1 MARITKA
8 CATRPALLS
17 LSGLMVALSVEFV
30 DELADG
36 TKGAA
41 LPLIRGDL
49 SLTYSQIGLLAAV
62 PLLFGSLLE
71 LPVGLLAGA
80 GSRRHR
86 VVLVGGAIFVTALA
100 VAATARSFAA
110 LLVAFVIFFPASG
123 AFVSLTQSALMDA
136 DPARRA
142 QHMARWTLAG
152 SVGSVAGPLLLAGVA
167 AGGGSWRTAYL
178 LIAGAALLAWAGAAR
193 RGPLPAGEAGSGGR
207 PGRDGGDGGPGG
219 NGEAGS
225 GGGGEAGSG
234 GGGEAGSG
242 GGPGGGGGA
251 GSGGGPGG
259 GGGAGSGGGGE
270 RATLRQAVAAL
281 RRGEVRRW
289 LILLEVSDLL
299 LDVLSGFLALYL
311 VAVAHASLAQAAL
324 GVAVR
329 LAAGLAG
336 DVLVIRLLERFGAL
350 GLLRASAAAAAV
362 LYPAFL
368 VVPGLGAKLAMLA
381 GLSVTTAPW
390 YPVIQAE
397 LYRSLPGCSGVA
409 VSLTSAAGLLGG
421 LGPLAVGLLAQ
432 RFGLAWAVTGL
443 AVAPAA
449 VLIVMPRLAMRPG

>member
-178 LIAGAALLAWAGAAR
+178 LIAGAALLAGAGAAR